1 MTQARQLFDEITIP
15 QRLLLA
21 SALVYGAV
29 FAALLAAGRPGL
41 GIGGGFYVAV
51 ILAGAATSAFPGA
64 LAGALAFFL
73 YEVGVNDR
81 AGLTWGD
88 FDHGSSLTRLAAFMA
103 AGALTGYLARRGRLM
118 LAQSLYVLE
127 DLLEIAHERIED
139 PLLDDEP
146 AARTPAR

>member
-1 MTQARQLFDEITIP
+1 MAHARQLFGDFSIP

-21 SALVYGAV
+21 SAVVYGAV

-73 YEVGVNDR
+73 YELGINDR
-81 AGLTWGD
+81 TGLTWAD
-88 FDHGSSLTRLAAFMA
+88 FDHGSSLTRLAAFVA
-103 AGALTGYLARRGRLM
+103 AGALTGFLAQRGRLM

-127 DLLEIAHERIED
+127 DLIEIAQERIED
-139 PLLDDEP
+139 TSLHDEP
-146 AARTPAR
+146 SPRTPIR